1 MVSPQRQLWI
11 SIWNFRDVGLFK
23 YVVISQKNCSI
34 STRSFIHLNQKK
46 SGWWV
51 FEVVANA
58 SWPGRNQKNKSE
70 RPIEHT

>member
-34 STRSFIHLNQKK
+34 STRSFIHLNQKNLADEF
-46 SGWWV
+46 SR
-51 FEVVANA
+51 
-58 SWPGRNQKNKSE
+58 SSPM
-70 RPIEHT
+70 RPDPAVSKRTKVNVR